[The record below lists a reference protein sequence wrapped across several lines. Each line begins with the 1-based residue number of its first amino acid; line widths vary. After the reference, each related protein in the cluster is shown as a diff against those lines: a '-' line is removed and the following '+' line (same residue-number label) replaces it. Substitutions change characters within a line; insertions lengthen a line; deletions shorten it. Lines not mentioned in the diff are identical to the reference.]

1 MIGRCRIAKGGAI
14 ALPAIAIQCEL
25 RYDQNF
31 FPYFLYREIHLA
43 IVVLKNSQI
52 FDLLRK
58 MIDVS
63 LAIGFTDSQKN
74 TESGVDFADRFAG
87 DPNFG
92 SGHSLDNG
100 SHGELVLEAVGLFNL
115 RINWILQGYG
125 AAKRETAWHFIGFI
139 YLVTKKITV
148 DNAAEGQGKRQAE
161 ALGTTYDM
169 LDWLRAFL
177 S

>member
-1 MIGRCRIAKGGAI
+1 MIGRRRIAKGRPI

-31 FPYFLYREIHLA
+31 FPYFLHGKIHLA

-100 SHGELVLEAVGLFNL
+100 SHGELVLEAVVFFQLAHQLDLAGIWSGKKGDGLAL
-115 RINWILQGYG
+115 HRIHIPGN
-125 AAKRETAWHFIGFI
+125 KENHC
-139 YLVTKKITV
+139 
-148 DNAAEGQGKRQAE
+148 
-161 ALGTTYDM
+161 
-169 LDWLRAFL
+169 
-177 S
+177 